1 MLAIAQLSFTIGDAI
16 WAYYE
21 IVLQES
27 PFPSPADIPYLFFYP
42 LFLVGILLLPAA
54 KIKPNERI
62 KLLLDT
68 GIILISSVLIFWSVI
83 IAPTIEQAI
92 EEDRL
97 TLVLSVAYPVV
108 DLVLMFA
115 VAELLF
121 RRINNPDRRALLLLA
136 AFAFLQIIID
146 AIYMRQNLNETYVS
160 GGLLDTG
167 FVMAYLLIGLAA
179 ISHIDTI
186 RLGQSRIEDYTPKYG
201 QIAWP
206 FYLPYICAIGAFVL
220 MVWSQGH
227 TIGLSFEVLSWAV
240 AAIIGMVIARQILAL
255 NENVRLYN
263 SAQEEI
269 VERKHAEME
278 VKRLNEELEER
289 VVQRTSQLEATN
301 IDLHRQ
307 IKEREEAE
315 AALKDSERR
324 LADTINFLPDA
335 TFVIDKSGR
344 VISWNRAI
352 ETLTGVKARDIMG
365 KSNYEYSLPFYG
377 EPSPMLIDLV
387 LAPNPE
393 IEKRYDI
400 LRRQDDGSI
409 IGEVL
414 LPKMKT
420 GAIYLFASAA
430 VLYDSEGQI
439 YGAIESM
446 RDITERK
453 LAEEDLKSAK
463 ERAESA
469 TRAKSEFL
477 ANMSHEIR
485 TPMNAVIGMTGLM
498 LETDIRPD
506 QRDYLETI
514 RNSGT
519 ALLAIINDI
528 LDFSKIDGG
537 KMELDHQPFDLSGCI
552 EISLDLVAAAAAE
565 KGLELIYLQDDD
577 VPQMVI
583 GDEMRLR
590 QILVNLLGNAVKFT
604 NQGEVVLS
612 LCSSSFDSN
621 TVELHFSVRDTGIG
635 ISKENLSRLFESF
648 TQVDSST
655 TRYYGGTGL
664 GLAISRRLVELMG
677 GRIWAESEPGKGS
690 VFHFTVICEA
700 QPNEGI
706 ILPDAHLKGKKMLL
720 VESNKSVRRMLL
732 NATSSWGM
740 IICEASSGGE
750 ALEIADKEH
759 FDFVIVDTSLPD
771 RSGSS
776 LAKDLKALNNNT
788 LVLSLSPLG
797 YNKSTGDANI
807 SGWLTKPVKS
817 HHLRSMLIDLLSN
830 STGRSS
836 FGENLPESSDSYD
849 IELSILLAE
858 DNPVNQKVALSM
870 LKKMGYHADVAV
882 NGLEVLQ
889 SLERKHFDVI
899 LMDIQMP
906 EMDGLE
912 ATQHIR
918 SQKIKQPCIIA
929 MTAYALEGDR
939 EHCLDAGM
947 DEYIS
952 KPIKKEELGKALQK
966 CRANM
971 ATVKS

>member
-1 MLAIAQLSFTIGDAI
+1 
-16 WAYYE
+16 
-21 IVLQES
+21 
-27 PFPSPADIPYLFFYP
+27 
-42 LFLVGILLLPAA
+42 
-54 KIKPNERI
+54 
-62 KLLLDT
+62 
-68 GIILISSVLIFWSVI
+68 
-83 IAPTIEQAI
+83 
-92 EEDRL
+92 
-97 TLVLSVAYPVV
+97 
-108 DLVLMFA
+108 
-115 VAELLF
+115 
-121 RRINNPDRRALLLLA
+121 
-136 AFAFLQIIID
+136 
-146 AIYMRQNLNETYVS
+146 
-160 GGLLDTG
+160 
-167 FVMAYLLIGLAA
+167 
-179 ISHIDTI
+179 
-186 RLGQSRIEDYTPKYG
+186 
-201 QIAWP
+201 
-206 FYLPYICAIGAFVL
+206 
-220 MVWSQGH
+220 
-227 TIGLSFEVLSWAV
+227 V
-240 AAIIGMVIARQILAL
+240 AAIIALVIARQILAL
-255 NENVRLYN
+255 NENVQLYA
-263 SAQEEI
+263 SAQQEI

-278 VKRLNEELEER
+278 VKRLNEELEGR
-289 VVQRTSQLEATN
+289 VVERTSQLEATN
-301 IDLHRQ
+301 IDLHSQ
-307 IKEREEAE
+307 IAEREEAE

-324 LADTINFLPDA
+324 LSDTINFLPDP

-344 VISWNRAI
+344 VISWNQAI
-352 ETLTGVKARDIMG
+352 EILTGVKARDMVG

-377 EPSPMLIDLV
+377 EPRPMLIDLA

-393 IEKRYDI
+393 FEKRYDY
-400 LRRQDDGSI
+400 LKRQDDGSI

-420 GAIYLFASAA
+420 GAIYLFAGAA

-498 LETDIRPD
+498 LDTDIRPD

-514 RNSGT
+514 RNSGN

-537 KMELDHQPFDLSGCI
+537 KMEIDHIPFDLSSCI

-565 KGLELIYLQDDD
+565 KGLELIYLQDHD
-577 VPQMVI
+577 VPQI
-583 GDEMRLR
+583 IHGDEMRLR

-604 NQGEVVLS
+604 NHGEVVLS
-612 LCSSSFDSN
+612 LCSASFNST

-635 ISKENLSRLFESF
+635 ISKENLSRLFQSF

-664 GLAISRRLVELMG
+664 GLAISKRLVELMG

-690 VFHFTVICEA
+690 IFHFTVICEA
-700 QPNEGI
+700 QLNEGI

-720 VESNKSVRRMLL
+720 VESNESVRRMLL
-732 NATSSWGM
+732 NAVSSWGM
-740 IICEASSGGE
+740 ITRDASSSDE
-750 ALEIADKEH
+750 AMDIAGKES
-759 FDFVIVDTSLPD
+759 FDFVIVDTSLTD

-797 YNKSTGDANI
+797 YNKLAGDTSI

-830 STGRSS
+830 STGRSDYGDEKS
-836 FGENLPESSDSYD
+836 PETSDSSE

-870 LKKMGYHADVAV
+870 LKKMGYQADVAV

-912 ATQHIR
+912 ATRQIR
-918 SQKIKQPCIIA
+918 SRLSKQPCIIA

-952 KPIKKEELGKALQK
+952 KPIKKEELEKALRK
-966 CRANM
+966 CRATM
-971 ATVKS
+971 ATV